1 MTRCDWSVQ
10 TLGFTGW
17 NRENMSVTLNG
28 LLFVSQ
34 KRELKSVTPP
44 EIHVLN
50 TKCPEFLKEKNKNE
64 KRRKILR
71 SIPIRIL
78 FPLPISVLLPRNPPP
93 FMLSLIAPQHQSL
106 STYRFRQPFPF
117 LSIFASPIPAF
128 AKLSPRFSGTAQ
140 FSHSSPIRIVCQMLF
155 FLHGVCTRFPGV
167 QYFPSAYVVCL
178 QV

>member
-1 MTRCDWSVQ
+1 MP
-10 TLGFTGW
+10 
-17 NRENMSVTLNG
+17 VTLNG

-34 KRELKSVTPP
+34 KRELKPVTPP

-50 TKCPEFLKEKNKNE
+50 TKCPEFLKKKNKKIN
-64 KRRKILR
+64 RRKGLR
-71 SIPIRIL
+71 PIPIRIL
-78 FPLPISVLLPRNPPP
+78 FPVSISVLLPRNPPP
-93 FMLSLIAPQHQSL
+93 FMLSLIAPHQSL
-106 STYRFRQPFPF
+106 PTYRFRQPFPF

-128 AKLSPRFSGTAQ
+128 AKPSPRFSGTAQ